1 VLDFGILG
9 PLRVTASGVPVAVS
23 GRRQQ
28 QILAALLVSADRL
41 VTPDGLVDCL
51 WPVAPPATARAQV
64 RNCAAGLRRTLVAV
78 GLPPAALSRTHAGY
92 VLRVEPWQVDAWG
105 FEKRVRVARDCRAAG
120 NVAGQVAALRAAEA
134 LWRGPALAGLTDG
147 PLVAEAMRLEEWR
160 VQVVEDR
167 VDAELALGRH
177 QRLLPELQVLGHRY
191 PERDRIQAALLTA
204 LQRSGCP
211 AESLAVYDRLS
222 AVLAAEFGCE
232 PSPALRRI
240 REGILSR

>member
-9 PLRVTASGVPVAVS
+9 PLRVTASGVPVAVP

-41 VTPDGLVDCL
+41 VTPGGLVDCL
-51 WPVAPPATARAQV
+51 WPAAPPATARAQV
-64 RNCAAGLRRTLVAV
+64 RNCAAGLRRTLVAA
-78 GLPPAALSRTHAGY
+78 GLPPAALSRSHAGY

-105 FEKRVRVARDCRAAG
+105 FEKRVRVARDCR
-120 NVAGQVAALRAAEA
+120 
-134 LWRGPALAGLTDG
+134 
-147 PLVAEAMRLEEWR
+147 
-160 VQVVEDR
+160 
-167 VDAELALGRH
+167 ELALGRH
-177 QRLLPELQVLGHRY
+177 QRLLPELQALGHRY

-204 LQRSGCP
+204 LRRSGCP
-211 AESLAVYDRLS
+211 AESLAAYDRLS

-232 PSPALRRI
+232 PSPVLRRI